1 MQETGVPLPD
11 GVAVTVTVSPFVPP
25 GTSIRGVES
34 DVRLSVDDDPVSEA
48 AAISGA
54 LGALGVTES
63 TEIGKVVGEV
73 ETFPATSVRFALRF
87 HVPSAKVPRSQ
98 LVAWPTTNVHE
109 TDAPPPDGVA
119 IMVIVSPGAPPLAL
133 TVGVLSF
140 VLLSVLEAPVSDAC
154 ARSTPV
160 GAEGAVVSTVID
172 NAVDAVDLLP
182 AGSVSVALTFQVPS
196 VKVGNVQFDAGNTY
210 EHDTV
215 VLPFVAVKVM
225 VSPVEPP
232 LALTVGV
239 LSFVLLSVLEAPVSD
254 ALARSRPLGTGGAP
268 ESTEIGKV
276 VGEVETFPATSVRF
290 ALRFHV
296 PSANVPRSQLVAWP
310 TTNVHETDAPPPD
323 GVAIMVIVS
332 PGAPPLAPTV
342 GVLSLELLSELLLPV
357 SDALARSRPL
367 GTAGAPESMVTAS
380 PVITA
385 VLPDGSVMVAA
396 MFHEPSA
403 RRPRVQFVL
412 APTV

>member
-119 IMVIVSPGAPPLAL
+119 IMVIVSPGAPPLA
-133 TVGVLSF
+133 
-140 VLLSVLEAPVSDAC
+140 
-154 ARSTPV
+154 
-160 GAEGAVVSTVID
+160 
-172 NAVDAVDLLP
+172 
-182 AGSVSVALTFQVPS
+182 
-196 VKVGNVQFDAGNTY
+196 
-210 EHDTV
+210 
-215 VLPFVAVKVM
+215 
-225 VSPVEPP
+225 
-232 LALTVGV
+232 
-239 LSFVLLSVLEAPVSD
+239 
-254 ALARSRPLGTGGAP
+254 
-268 ESTEIGKV
+268 
-276 VGEVETFPATSVRF
+276 
-290 ALRFHV
+290 
-296 PSANVPRSQLVAWP
+296 
-310 TTNVHETDAPPPD
+310 
-323 GVAIMVIVS
+323 
-332 PGAPPLAPTV
+332 PTV
-342 GVLSLELLSELLLPV
+342 GVLSLELLSESLLPV

-367 GTAGAPESMVTAS
+367 GTGGAPESMVTAS

-403 RRPRVQFVL
+403 RRPSVQFVL

>member
-1 MQETGVPLPD
+1 
-11 GVAVTVTVSPFVPP
+11 
-25 GTSIRGVES
+25 
-34 DVRLSVDDDPVSEA
+34 
-48 AAISGA
+48 
-54 LGALGVTES
+54 
-63 TEIGKVVGEV
+63 
-73 ETFPATSVRFALRF
+73 
-87 HVPSAKVPRSQ
+87 
-98 LVAWPTTNVHE
+98 
-109 TDAPPPDGVA
+109 
-119 IMVIVSPGAPPLAL
+119 MVITSPLDCPGREM
-133 TVGVLSF
+133 VGVVSLVMS
-140 VLLSVLEAPVSDAC
+140 SVADEPVSDA
-154 ARSTPV
+154 ATKSGVSP
-160 GAEGAVVSTVID
+160 EGTVESID
-172 NAVDAVDLLP
+172 NGNAVDAVDLLP

-268 ESTEIGKV
+268 ES
-276 VGEVETFPATSVRF
+276 
-290 ALRFHV
+290 
-296 PSANVPRSQLVAWP
+296 
-310 TTNVHETDAPPPD
+310 
-323 GVAIMVIVS
+323 
-332 PGAPPLAPTV
+332 
-342 GVLSLELLSELLLPV
+342 
-357 SDALARSRPL
+357 
-367 GTAGAPESMVTAS
+367 MVTAS

-403 RRPRVQFVL
+403 RRPSVQFVL